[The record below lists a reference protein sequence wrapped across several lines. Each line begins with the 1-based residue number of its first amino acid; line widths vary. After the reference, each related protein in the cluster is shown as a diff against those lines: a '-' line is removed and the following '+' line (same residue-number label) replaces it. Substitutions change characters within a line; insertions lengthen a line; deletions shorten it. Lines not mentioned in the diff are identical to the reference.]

1 MSSNTMNNMR
11 EGGFIENGGEIH
23 DFMENNNS
31 NMSMANQQQMPISSQ
46 KNQYGQ
52 QGNGSTNQFGSNQFN
67 QVLSLLMHIR
77 YVWLNRT
84 SNIPIY

>member
-1 MSSNTMNNMR
+1 MNSMRDGGFMDISGELHDFMDNNAPNMGVNNTQQMSSN
-11 EGGFIENGGEIH
+11 
-23 DFMENNNS
+23 
-31 NMSMANQQQMPISSQ
+31 PSQ
-46 KNQYGQ
+46 KSQFSQ

-77 YVWLNRT
+77 YVWLNCT